1 MRAIGDVLENWILKL
16 LGPGFHKTGN
26 SGATFSDGDIR
37 HPRLV
42 IECKVK
48 HTTEKFVAPTKD
60 LRKLKKLAV
69 KQGKDWI
76 YIEENSLGEVQV
88 LMDFNTFLEL
98 SDEWR
103 KQHSKS

>member
-1 MRAIGDVLENWILKL
+1 M
-16 LGPGFHKTGN
+16 TGN

-37 HPRLV
+37 HKRLV

-48 HTTEKFVAPTKD
+48 GTTEKFQAPTKD
-60 LRKLKKLAV
+60 LKKLKALAE

-76 YIEENSLGEVQV
+76 YIEKNKTGEVQV

-98 SDEWR
+98 SHEWR
-103 KQHSKS
+103 EKHKED